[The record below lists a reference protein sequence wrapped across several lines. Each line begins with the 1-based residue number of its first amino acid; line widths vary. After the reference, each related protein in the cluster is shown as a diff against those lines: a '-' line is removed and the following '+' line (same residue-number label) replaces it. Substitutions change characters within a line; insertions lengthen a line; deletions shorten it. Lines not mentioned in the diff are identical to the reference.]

1 MAGARPTGWDEVIGL
16 LCFGLGGGIEPV
28 HHLVEGAGREVSLE
42 FKDVGGHAATVW
54 AAAKT
59 SRAEVHLHG
68 GVIEGEFF
76 IPLLFPGEFGVVG
89 IFGVHLPVPA
99 LVIDAGLQGAMVVAA
114 HLGQLAEDLAQALPA
129 FRGGGLL
136 GEQFSAELNQFDGEQ
151 AGEAVADFQA
161 AGVGKL
167 GLFLGQGG
175 DQLAGLLL
183 AEPIEVATRLPFG
196 EVLLADGASAKVAV
210 EDNAD
215 FFRLVEPV
223 DEVLAG
229 LAVLKAAV
237 EFGTDGV
244 REAGDFSVSCCHE
257 AD

>member
-1 MAGARPTGWDEVIGL
+1 MGL
-16 LCFGLGGGIEPV
+16 LFLGLGGGIGDV
-28 HHLVEGAGREVSLE
+28 HQVGEGAGRQVSLE
-42 FKDVGGHAATVW
+42 FEYAGGRLSTGL

-59 SRAEVHLHG
+59 SGTEAQLRG
-68 GVIEGEFF
+68 GVIEAEFF
-76 IPLLFPGEFGVVG
+76 IPLLLAGALGVGGVFGL
-89 IFGVHLPVPA
+89 HLPVPA
-99 LVIDAGLQGAMVVAA
+99 LVIYAGLQGAMVVAA

-129 FRGGGLL
+129 FCRGGFVS
-136 GEQFSAELNQFDGEQ
+136 EQFSAELDQFDGEQ
-151 AGEAVADFQA
+151 AGEAVADVQA

-175 DQLAGLLL
+175 DQLAGFLL

-196 EVLLADGASAKVAV
+196 EVLLAEWASAEVTV
-210 EDNAD
+210 EDFAD

-229 LAVLKAAV
+229 LAVLEAAV

-244 REAGDFSVSCCHE
+244 REAGDFSISCCHE